1 MTVLH
6 IYARVSTDSQEDNTS
21 LANQQEKGRQLAERL
36 GLDHKI
42 WNEGAASSSKD
53 NLDNRPILKSLL
65 KEISDGH
72 VKHLYAEYTD
82 RLSRN
87 QQTWAAIR
95 YTIKDN
101 DVLYYSGSDSTPV
114 DLTDP
119 TDNLLFGILSELA
132 SFENDQRTR
141 RLHTGKFNRVK
152 EGKWLGGPPPFGY
165 RVADDKTLEIEPTEA
180 RWVREAHEC
189 IADKKTIRDIREV
202 FRENFVRTRRGNMVW
217 SIGSIEKMLQ
227 NTHHGGHYVVQ
238 DHRENQTYRIDCP
251 PIVSKQLKQ
260 VVDNYFANRTPA
272 KPIRA
277 SRQKQTYLLQ
287 HFLYCGCDCA
297 DNKWRVKNV
306 KNTPDKQVYYCAG
319 REEAYRATTA
329 NHQTCDGLKSVR
341 IADTDELIWDSVID
355 VMSASNLFRETIKE
369 SALTQGSLQAD
380 EKQVKRLKKKLK
392 ESERELKKT
401 TEGIGTLQGRLLVQ
415 DSKDELLAAV
425 NSLEVSRE
433 KLRNEVEEL
442 RSTLDH
448 AERGKKWVDWVG
460 DFEAKMNSLRDETDV
475 EVRLNFLTDVVD
487 KILVRTINKKAN
499 LVELDIRFKLPYVG
513 DALNWKGEDKA
524 DGYELLEGV
533 VELKKELVRMDGRN
547 RL

>member
-1 MTVLH
+1 MSVLH
-6 IYARVSTDSQEDNTS
+6 IYARVSTESQEDNTS
-21 LANQQEKGRQLAERL
+21 LANQQEKGRNLAEQL
-36 GLDHKI
+36 GLDYQI

-53 NLDNRPILKSLL
+53 NLDNRPVLKSLL

-72 VKHLYAEYTD
+72 VRHLYAEYTD

-101 DVLYYSGSDSTPV
+101 DVLYYSGTDSTPV

-152 EGKWLGGPPPFGY
+152 EGKWLGGPALFGY
-165 RVADDKTLEIEPTEA
+165 RVASDKTLEIEPTEA
-180 RWVREAHEC
+180 KWVKIAHEYV
-189 IADKKTIRDIREV
+189 AQGKTMRDIREL

-217 SIGSIEKMLQ
+217 SLGSIEKMLQ
-227 NTHHGGHYVVQ
+227 NTHHGGHYVVT
-238 DHRENQTYRIDCP
+238 DHRENKTYRIDCP
-251 PIVSKQLKQ
+251 PIVSKELKQ
-260 VVDNYFANRTPA
+260 SVDNYFANRSPK

-287 HFLYCGCDCA
+287 NFLFCGCDC
-297 DNKWRVKNV
+297 DETKWRVKNV
-306 KNTPDKQVYYCAG
+306 KNTPDKQVYYCPS
-319 REEAYRATTA
+319 REEAYRSTKP

-341 IADTDELIWDSVID
+341 IAQTDDAIWETVIT
-355 VMSASNLFRETIKE
+355 VMSASNLFRETVKE
-369 SALTQGSLQAD
+369 SALKEGSLQAD
-380 EKQVKRLKKKLK
+380 EKQIKRLKRNLK
-392 ESERELKKT
+392 DRERELKKT
-401 TEGIGTLQGRLLVQ
+401 TEGIGVLQGRLLVQ

-433 KLRNEVEEL
+433 NLRNEIDGL
-442 RSTLDH
+442 RTTLEH
-448 AERGKKWVDWVG
+448 SEKGKKWVDWVG
-460 DFEAKMNSLRDETDV
+460 DFKTKMDSLRNETNV
-475 EVRLNFLTDVVD
+475 EARLEFLNDVVE
-487 KILVRTINKKAN
+487 KVLVRTIDKKAN
-499 LVELDIRFKLPYVG
+499 LIELDVRFKLPYVG
-513 DALNWKGEDKA
+513 DALNWNSDNKS
-524 DGYELLEGV
+524 DGYELVEGSKS
-533 VELKKELVRMDGRN
+533 LKKELVRVDGRI